1 MCVFAM
7 FGATA
12 YGKSSDFRTFS
23 KSLYT
28 MFRTL
33 CLDGWNQIIETVE
46 FEQPQQPVP
55 VKAFFI
61 IYIFVVVYVLI
72 PVFVA
77 AILDGYRTATYM
89 QSRTEQR
96 KLRKKV
102 ALDSDN
108 EVTMSIDS
116 ILHSLISCATS
127 KHLDHKLDILFD
139 VIDTDEGGGVSFEE
153 MRNGFLKLSGGNSEA
168 LSLEEFEAITRG
180 GEYLNECGE
189 VERDGF
195 KQVMGE
201 QLRTYVQRKLAQYI
215 IAVGK
220 EDPSQELIFF
230 ALKSLATDSG
240 SLVDFRHNPIAMCLQ
255 VQARARAFARP
266 HACTL
271 ARMHART
278 PARPH
283 ARTHARTNTRTH
295 NDTKTHTHTEK

>member
-12 YGKSSDFRTFS
+12 YQQSSGFSTFTN
-23 KSLYT
+23 SLYT
-28 MFRTL
+28 MFRTM

-46 FEQPQQPVP
+46 IEQPQQQVP

-77 AILDGYRTATYM
+77 AILDGYRTATFI
-89 QSRTEQR
+89 QSRSDQR
-96 KLRKKV
+96 HLRKKV

-189 VERDGF
+189 VERDAF

-278 PARPH
+278 
-283 ARTHARTNTRTH
+283 HARTNTRTH